1 MRSTPCAVGACRGR
15 LGKPED
21 LGSLCR
27 GAGGDPG
34 PGQLPISKG
43 HWLPT
48 LPFGFWSSALSP
60 SLMQT
65 TLPSFPTGPSASS
78 LPSTRRPA
86 SPQPHEAQAATPPP
100 LPPAW
105 LQRPGDGQAHTPA
118 SPLGATLT
126 APPYQAGHPPLWL
139 LCGQHAGARCLPTP
153 LPRVPAELGIQEQG
167 LCLGLTGCLAWE
179 EHVQPGLKRAPQ
191 AGVTAGGSCGTP
203 LPSGRGS
210 DLWGSGGSSGFIP
223 GFPKMPRFQ
232 AHHKHILGRALPKL
246 KGHVVS
252 TTVAP
257 PRGAVPWPLRGL
269 GFLQTSF
276 AFSWGLPGVSSG

>member
-100 LPPAW
+100 LPLAW

-139 LCGQHAGARCLPTP
+139 LCGHHAGARCLPTP
-153 LPRVPAELGIQEQG
+153 LPRVPAELGIQEQS
-167 LCLGLTGCLAWE
+167 LCPGLTGCLAWE

-203 LPSGRGS
+203 LPSGRGF
-210 DLWGSGGSSGFIP
+210 DL
-223 GFPKMPRFQ
+223 
-232 AHHKHILGRALPKL
+232 
-246 KGHVVS
+246 
-252 TTVAP
+252 
-257 PRGAVPWPLRGL
+257 
-269 GFLQTSF
+269 
-276 AFSWGLPGVSSG
+276 

>member
-1 MRSTPCAVGACRGR
+1 MKPRQQHHLLCPQPGCRGQEMAR
-15 LGKPED
+15 
-21 LGSLCR
+21 
-27 GAGGDPG
+27 
-34 PGQLPISKG
+34 
-43 HWLPT
+43 H
-48 LPFGFWSSALSP
+48 
-60 SLMQT
+60 
-65 TLPSFPTGPSASS
+65 
-78 LPSTRRPA
+78 
-86 SPQPHEAQAATPPP
+86 TPP
-100 LPPAW
+100 
-105 LQRPGDGQAHTPA
+105 

-126 APPYQAGHPPLWL
+126 APPYQARHPPLWL
-139 LCGQHAGARCLPTP
+139 LWGQHTGARCLPTP

>member
-1 MRSTPCAVGACRGR
+1 MGGRCLSRTAGQARGS
-15 LGKPED
+15 GV
-21 LGSLCR
+21 SLQ
-27 GAGGDPG
+27 GGWWG
-34 PGQLPISKG
+34 PWPRTAPHQQRALV
-43 HWLPT
+43 PT

-65 TLPSFPTGPSASS
+65 TLPSLPAGPSASS
-78 LPSTRRPA
+78 LPSTRRPT
-86 SPQPHEAQAATPPP
+86 SPRPMKPRQQHHLLCPEPGCRGQEMARHTPP
-100 LPPAW
+100 
-105 LQRPGDGQAHTPA
+105 

-153 LPRVPAELGIQEQG
+153 LPRVPAELGIQEQS
-167 LCLGLTGCLAWE
+167 LCPGLTGCLAWE

-257 PRGAVPWPLRGL
+257 PRVLSHGHCGDLASCRLH
-269 GFLQTSF
+269 
-276 AFSWGLPGVSSG
+276 LPSPGGCQG

>member
-1 MRSTPCAVGACRGR
+1 MQ
-15 LGKPED
+15 
-21 LGSLCR
+21 
-27 GAGGDPG
+27 GGWWG
-34 PGQLPISKG
+34 PWPRTAPHQQRALAPHTALWI
-43 HWLPT
+43 LE
-48 LPFGFWSSALSP
+48 LSP
-60 SLMQT
+60 QS
-65 TLPSFPTGPSASS
+65 
-78 LPSTRRPA
+78 
-86 SPQPHEAQAATPPP
+86 QPHADHSPFLPYWSFCLKPAIHQAPRKPTADEAQAATPPP

>member
-1 MRSTPCAVGACRGR
+1 MAR
-15 LGKPED
+15 
-21 LGSLCR
+21 
-27 GAGGDPG
+27 
-34 PGQLPISKG
+34 
-43 HWLPT
+43 
-48 LPFGFWSSALSP
+48 
-60 SLMQT
+60 
-65 TLPSFPTGPSASS
+65 
-78 LPSTRRPA
+78 
-86 SPQPHEAQAATPPP
+86 
-100 LPPAW
+100 
-105 LQRPGDGQAHTPA
+105 HTPA

-126 APPYQAGHPPLWL
+126 APPYQACHPPLWL
-139 LCGQHAGARCLPTP
+139 LWGQHAGARCLPTP

-167 LCLGLTGCLAWE
+167 LCPGLTGCLAWE

-203 LPSGRGS
+203 LTSGRGS

-223 GFPKMPRFQ
+223 GFPKLLRFQ
-232 AHHKHILGRALPKL
+232 AHHKHVLGRALPKL

>member
-1 MRSTPCAVGACRGR
+1 MQGGWWGPWPRTAPHQQRALASHTALWVLEPQPSVPASCRP
-15 LGKPED
+15 L
-21 LGSLCR
+21 
-27 GAGGDPG
+27 
-34 PGQLPISKG
+34 
-43 HWLPT
+43 
-48 LPFGFWSSALSP
+48 
-60 SLMQT
+60 
-65 TLPSFPTGPSASS
+65 S
-78 LPSTRRPA
+78 LPSLLVLLPQALQAHSHTKPGQQHHLLC
-86 SPQPHEAQAATPPP
+86 PQPGC
-100 LPPAW
+100 
-105 LQRPGDGQAHTPA
+105 RGQEMARHTPA

-126 APPYQAGHPPLWL
+126 APPYQARHPPLWL
-139 LCGQHAGARCLPTP
+139 LWGQHAGARCLPTP

-167 LCLGLTGCLAWE
+167 LCPGLTGCLAWE

-203 LPSGRGS
+203 LTSGRGS

-223 GFPKMPRFQ
+223 GFPKLLRFQ
-232 AHHKHILGRALPKL
+232 AHHKHVLGRALPKL